1 MTDLVSVSRTD
12 LAQRRQLL
20 RRQRR
25 WRFLRSL
32 WRTGLVMG
40 MAGGLV
46 WVTTQPVWILHH
58 VDQVNVEGNQL
69 LSVDAIH
76 SLLPITYPQSLLHL
90 DPNAIADY
98 LEAQGPIEEATVT
111 RRLLPPGLNVQI
123 QERHPVAV
131 LIRGNASANSDLRGE
146 AAATDNDP
154 MAQVG
159 LIDEKGFWMSLSA
172 YVALDDSLL
181 LPGLKVRGMQ
191 EYQRSQWSQL
201 YRVLHQSPLSI
212 YEVDWRDPS
221 NLVLSTELG
230 TVHFGPYSDRFP
242 HQLQVLDQLRRLP
255 QHIDIGNLDYID
267 LRNPESPLLQ
277 ELGMVSPSP
286 LPVEL
291 VPPETT
297 GEPNQG

>member
-32 WRTGLVMG
+32 WRTGLVVG

-46 WVTTQPVWILHH
+46 WVTTQPVWILHR
-58 VDQVNVEGNQL
+58 VDQVTIEGNEL

-111 RRLLPPGLNVQI
+111 RRLLPPGLNVQL
-123 QERHPVAV
+123 QERRPVAV
-131 LIRGNASANSDLRGE
+131 LIRGNASASPDLRVE
-146 AAATDNDP
+146 AAATDSDP
-154 MAQVG
+154 MAHVG

-172 YVALDDSLL
+172 YVALDDSLS
-181 LPGLKVRGMQ
+181 LPELKVRGMQ
-191 EYQRSQWSQL
+191 EHQRSQWSQL
-201 YRVLHQSPLSI
+201 YQVLYQSPLSI

-230 TVHFGPYSDRFP
+230 MVHFGPYSDRFP
-242 HQLQVLDQLRRLP
+242 YQLQVLDQLRTLP

-277 ELGMVSPSP
+277 ELGIVPSSLP
-286 LPVEL
+286 PVEL
-291 VPPETT
+291 LPQENNSP
-297 GEPNQG
+297 EPN